1 MAKFFQVGGC
11 VRDKLLGRESK
22 DIDFSVEAESFDAMR
37 QAILDRGCKIFL
49 ESPQF
54 FTIRARDPKF
64 GAVDFVLCRKD
75 GEYIDGR
82 RPESVEMGSLHD
94 DLSRRDF
101 TMNAIAE
108 DEDGNLI
115 DPFVGQDAI
124 DRRIIRCVGWVEDRF
139 GEDGLR
145 ILRAL
150 RFSVVLGFALDGD
163 IHRFLLNATVHK
175 YLAGVS
181 VERVREE
188 LNKMFKANTLE
199 SLCLLEKYPKV
210 RDAIFQ
216 GDLKLMSTL
225 KKEF

>member
-11 VRDKLLGRESK
+11 VRDRLLGRESK
-22 DIDFSVEAESFDAMR
+22 DIDFAVEAQSFASMR
-37 QAILDRGCKIFL
+37 QAVLDRGCKIFL
-49 ESPQF
+49 EKPKF
-54 FTIRARDPKF
+54 LTIRARDPQF

-75 GEYIDGR
+75 GEYVDGR
-82 RPESVEMGSLHD
+82 RPESVEAGSIFD

-108 DEDGNLI
+108 IDGELV
-115 DPFVGQDAI
+115 DPFQGQDAI
-124 DRRIIRCVGWVEDRF
+124 NRRIIRCVGWVEDRF

-150 RFSVVLGFALDGD
+150 RFSVVLGFELDGD
-163 IHRFLLNATVHK
+163 IHRFLLNASVER
-175 YLAGVS
+175 YLRGVS

-188 LNKMFKANTLE
+188 LNKMFKADTLE
-199 SLCLLEKYPKV
+199 SLLLLEKYPKV
-210 RDAIFQ
+210 RDAIFNS
-216 GDLKLMSTL
+216 DLKLMSTL